1 MRRTAL
7 AAATAALSALA
18 LTACS
23 GADTGTGAQGPYRI
37 TYVEGVTGN
46 PFFTSLTCGARAEAK
61 KLGVEFT
68 SQGGDQYSPESQT
81 PVLNAVIAK
90 KPDGIII
97 SPMVGDAMVSPL
109 TQAKQAG
116 IKLAFA
122 DTKAS
127 DDSLAVSFVASDNYA
142 GGQLAARTLA
152 GKIGD
157 KGKVMVLGAQP
168 GISTTDARQKGFEDE
183 IKKHPSITYLGAQFS
198 DSDPAKATSKLSAA
212 LSKDGDLAGV
222 FAVSTQEVEG
232 AATAVT
238 QAGKAGRLK
247 VVGFDTSP
255 PILDAVEAGTVE
267 ALIVQKP
274 LEMGKVAVQQL
285 VKSLKA
291 EPTTKEIHTDYVVLD
306 RTTMHEPAVNQYV
319 YKTSCS

>member
-1 MRRTAL
+1 MKRTAL
-7 AAATAALSALA
+7 IVVTATVAALS

-23 GADTGTGAQGPYRI
+23 DSGSDGAADGTYEV

-46 PFFTSLTCGARAEAK
+46 PFFTSLTCGAKAEAK
-61 KLGVEFT
+61 KLGVKFS
-68 SQGGDQYSPESQT
+68 SQGGDQYSPEAQT

-97 SPMVGDAMVSPL
+97 SPMVGDAMVTPL

-127 DDSLAVSFVASDNYA
+127 DDSLAVSFVASDNYV
-142 GGQLAARTLA
+142 GGQLAAKTLA
-152 GKIGD
+152 EKIGD

-183 IKKHPSITYLGAQFS
+183 IKKHPGITYTGVQFS
-198 DSDPAKATSKLSAA
+198 DSDPAKATSKMSAA
-212 LSKDGDLAGV
+212 LSKDADLAGV

-238 QAGKAGRLK
+238 QADRAGKIQLI
-247 VVGFDTSP
+247 GFDTSP
-255 PILDAVEAGTVE
+255 PILEAVEAGAVQ

-274 LEMGKVAVQQL
+274 LEMGQVAVQQL
-285 VKSLKA
+285 VRSLKG
-291 EPTTKEIHTDYVVLD
+291 EKTTKVINTDYVVLD
-306 RTTMHEPAVNQYV
+306 KSNMEKPEVNQYI